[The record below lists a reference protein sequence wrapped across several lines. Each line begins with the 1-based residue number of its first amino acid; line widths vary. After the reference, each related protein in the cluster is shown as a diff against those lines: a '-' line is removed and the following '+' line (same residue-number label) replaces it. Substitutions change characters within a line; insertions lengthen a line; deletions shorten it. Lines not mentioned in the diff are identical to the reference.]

1 MNKNKQKKTSVCD
14 EPSQE
19 EFDLIS
25 RRKLLLLSMGLTLLP
40 LAARSGNRLD
50 NPVDW
55 QTFLEE
61 MLRLADHATVGNA
74 TNSVIAEQG
83 LYLLQQLRL
92 ESADFKAAVSQ
103 AYESGNRY
111 WLWQRM
117 IKEENINGGIL
128 NIDSE
133 QLVQLHDHPGA
144 TGMLR
149 IISGEAEVWQFDRAA
164 SSALAEDI
172 EHAELHRVSRRILK
186 PGDTALLTPDSGNI
200 HALRAVSRQCRM
212 LDIFIPPYTR
222 SQRSWFI
229 PMNEDWFDL
238 QTITC
243 RRVPED
249 EYTAA

>member
-1 MNKNKQKKTSVCD
+1 MQRI
-14 EPSQE
+14 E
-19 EFDLIS
+19 
-25 RRKLLLLSMGLTLLP
+25 R
-40 LAARSGNRLD
+40 AGNRCD

-55 QTFLEE
+55 QTFLEK
-61 MLRLADHATVGNA
+61 MKSLADQATVGNA
-74 TNSVIAEQG
+74 SNSVIAEQG
-83 LYLLQQLRL
+83 LYLLQQLRI
-92 ESADFKAAVSQ
+92 ESADFEAAVSQ

-149 IISGEAEVWQFDRAA
+149 IISGEAEVWQFDRVA
-164 SSALAEDI
+164 SSAVAEDSTI
-172 EHAELHRVSRRILK
+172 AEVHRVSRRTLR
-186 PGDTALLTPDSGNI
+186 PGDTALLTPGSGNV
-200 HALRAVSRQCRM
+200 HAIRAVTRQCRM
-212 LDIFIPPYTR
+212 LDIFIPPYIR

-249 EYTAA
+249 EYTTA